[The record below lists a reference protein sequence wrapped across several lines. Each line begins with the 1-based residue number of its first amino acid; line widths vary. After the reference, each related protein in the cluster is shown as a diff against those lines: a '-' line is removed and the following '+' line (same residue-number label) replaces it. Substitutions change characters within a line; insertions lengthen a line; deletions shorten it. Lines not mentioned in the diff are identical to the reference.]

1 MSPILQSLANGSAR
15 GYGAFFGA
23 AAAPAFESI
32 ASASGDG
39 SSATVTFSSLPTN
52 YTSLQLRFMCK
63 GTRSFVYESL
73 YVRLNGDTGNN
84 YGSHYIYTDNGGGA
98 NAVGAASTS
107 VIYAGWMAAATV
119 SGTNMCTG
127 IVDLHD
133 YNSTARNKT
142 VRVFSGFDTNTV
154 GAGYSFLNLSSG
166 VWLNTNAVTSISILS
181 NGAFTTDSRFALYGI
196 KGA

>member
-1 MSPILQSLANGSAR
+1 MGLILGILDSGT
-15 GYGAFFGA
+15 A
-23 AAAPAFESI
+23 AAAGGAFESI

-39 SSATVTFSSLPTN
+39 SSSTITFSSLPTN

-63 GTRSFVYESL
+63 GTRSFIYEAL
-73 YVRLNGDTGNN
+73 YVRLNGDAGNN
-84 YGSHYIYTDNGGGA
+84 YASHYLYGDDGGSP
-98 NAVGAASTS
+98 GAAATAPIN
-107 VIYAGWMAAATV
+107 VIYAGWMPAATV
-119 SGTNMCTG
+119 SGTKMGTG

-142 VRVFSGFDTNTV
+142 VRVFSGFSTNTT
-154 GAGYSFLNLSSG
+154 GAGYSFVNLSSG
-166 VWLNTNAVTSISILS
+166 VWLNTNAVTSISFLS

>member
-1 MSPILQSLANGSAR
+1 MPILGIIASSLPPVS
-15 GYGAFFGA
+15 GAY
-23 AAAPAFESI
+23 ESI

-39 SSATVTFSSLPTN
+39 SSSTITFSSLPTN

-63 GTRSFVYESL
+63 GTRSFIYEAL
-73 YVRLNGDTGNN
+73 YVRLNGDAGNN
-84 YGSHYIYTDNGGGA
+84 YASHYLYGDDGGGP
-98 NAVGAASTS
+98 GAASTAPVN
-107 VIYAGWMAAATV
+107 VIYAGWMPAATV
-119 SGTNMCTG
+119 SGTKMGTG

-142 VRVFSGFDTNTV
+142 VRVFSGFSTNTT
-154 GAGYSFLNLSSG
+154 GGGYSFVNLSSG
-166 VWLNTNAVTSISILS
+166 VWLNTNAVTSISFLS